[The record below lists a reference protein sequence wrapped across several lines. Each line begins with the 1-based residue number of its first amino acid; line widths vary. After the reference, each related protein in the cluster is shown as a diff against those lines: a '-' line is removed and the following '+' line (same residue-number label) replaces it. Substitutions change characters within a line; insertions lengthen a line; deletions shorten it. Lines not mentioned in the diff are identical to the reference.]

1 MRDIIK
7 MIIVLTIIATVM
19 GTALSL
25 VESITREPIEYS
37 RLRFVKG
44 PAVLSVFTDYDNDPI
59 KDFKKDVMLG
69 EDITKSIFPAKKGDK
84 YFAIAFEVTGE
95 GYGGSLGIMIG
106 IDLKSGDLTGLR
118 VITHTETPG
127 LGARVTE
134 PTFYEQFSGLTIT
147 DIALSDKGGKV
158 NAISG
163 ASISSQGVVEAVKEG
178 LALFDSNK
186 EKIMSSLG
194 AI

>member
-1 MRDIIK
+1 LRDIIK
-7 MIIVLTIIATVM
+7 MIVVLTIIAAVM
-19 GTALSL
+19 GTALSF

-44 PAVLSVFTDYDNDPI
+44 PAVLSVLTDYDNDPI
-59 KDFKKDVMLG
+59 KDFKKDLMFG

-84 YFAIAFEVTGE
+84 YLAIAFEVKGE

-134 PTFYEQFSGLTIT
+134 PKFYEQFSGLAIT

-178 LALFDSNK
+178 LALFNSNK
-186 EKIMSSLG
+186 EKIMSALG
-194 AI
+194 AV